1 MQEKVNGHKGLAY
14 NIISDIGLGDIYYF
28 YEERLTA
35 PDFLTYCGY
44 VLVDET
50 QEGYREPKNIFEDFE
65 EYEYVVVIYCSAVID
80 KAYIEELKNIYPGE
94 ENEFGDTYKDAETD
108 EERRK
113 IDQIIERIKKAK
125 EAMEKRKET
134 QLDGNER

>member
-1 MQEKVNGHKGLAY
+1 MQGSIPISTLSIYFRKG
-14 NIISDIGLGDIYYF
+14 
-28 YEERLTA
+28 
-35 PDFLTYCGY
+35 
-44 VLVDET
+44 
-50 QEGYREPKNIFEDFE
+50 QH
-65 EYEYVVVIYCSAVID
+65 YEYVVVIYCSAVID

>member
-1 MQEKVNGHKGLAY
+1 M
-14 NIISDIGLGDIYYF
+14 
-28 YEERLTA
+28 
-35 PDFLTYCGY
+35 
-44 VLVDET
+44 
-50 QEGYREPKNIFEDFE
+50 
-65 EYEYVVVIYCSAVID
+65 
-80 KAYIEELKNIYPGE
+80 YPGE
-94 ENEFGDTYKDAETD
+94 ENEFGDTYEDAETD